1 MWQYQQSTGNLTSP
15 SGEVIGQGYS
25 GFPPHVN
32 NPIAEALEGLGPTPT
47 GMWTIGAFF
56 EDMGG
61 KGPIVAHLT
70 PCVGTD
76 ALGRD
81 GFMIHGDNG
90 AANHTA
96 SHGCIILARPYR
108 IAIRDSGDTTLLV
121 TQ

>member
-1 MWQYQQSTGNLTSP
+1 MWTYESLTGKLSQD
-15 SGEVIGQGYS
+15 GVFVGIGYS
-25 GFPPHVN
+25 GYPPDVN
-32 NPIAEALEGLGPTPT
+32 NPGTEDQPDQGPIPR
-47 GMWTIGAFF
+47 GAWTIGAFF
-56 EDMGG
+56 DDPGG

-70 PCVGTD
+70 PDPGTNVF
-76 ALGRD
+76 ARD